1 MMDWSV
7 DMTARRTSQDCIIE
21 SECAEWFTIM
31 VRKLVNVIEYR
42 KVAHGTYYTAFTPCS
57 NTSRAFCKAT
67 RHRAIDMRT

>member
-42 KVAHGTYYTAFTPCS
+42 TVVHGTHYTAFIQCS
-57 NTSRAFCKAT
+57 NTSYDFAFSFY
-67 RHRAIDMRT
+67 